1 MRVGIIQS
9 SFLPWRGYFDFIDDV
24 DLFVFLDDV
33 QYTRRDWRNRN
44 RFKVAQGT
52 TWVTVPVR
60 YVERGQS
67 IENVMVDNDQLWI
80 DKSLR
85 LLEHSYGRTP
95 YFGRYIE
102 PLREIMERGHQMLSE
117 LNVELI
123 RWLMNE
129 LDIMTE
135 TRMSREFA
143 PEGVKTERL
152 LSILKKAGASHY
164 LSGPS
169 ARDYLD
175 ERAFREADIGLSYK
189 SYDYPEYP
197 QPFPPFEGQV
207 SVLDLLFNCGPES
220 PHYLKSRLSNEIVI
234 P

>member
-44 RFKVAQGT
+44 RFKMAQGT
-52 TWVTVPVR
+52 GWVTVPVR
-60 YVERGQS
+60 YAERGQT
-67 IENVMVDNDQLWI
+67 IEEILVDYDQPWDAKL
-80 DKSLR
+80 LR

-95 YFGRYIE
+95 YFERYIG
-102 PLREIMERGHQMLSE
+102 PLRGLMEQRLRRLSE
-117 LNVELI
+117 LNIALT
-123 RWLMNE
+123 RWLMEE
-129 LDIMTE
+129 LEIGTE
-135 TRMSREFA
+135 IRRSRDFA
-143 PEGVKTERL
+143 PYGAKTERL
-152 LSILKKAGASHY
+152 LSILQKAGASHY

-175 ERAFREADIGLSYK
+175 EEAFRTVGIGLSYK
-189 SYDYPEYP
+189 SYHYPDYP
-197 QPFPPFEGQV
+197 QPYPPFDGQV
-207 SVLDLLFNCGPES
+207 SVLDLLFNCGPDS
-220 PHYLKSRLSNEIVI
+220 RHYLKSRVSNEIVI